1 MTGTLCT
8 ISHNQVK
15 DMKRQVLTEGNITK
29 EMVDIATPLIAG
41 NILQQLYN
49 TVDAFVIGRFASQ
62 NEFAAIGVAGTV
74 MNLFLF
80 VLVGA
85 CSGISVLFAQLYGQ
99 NDMKRF
105 RNEHFLSLTFG
116 LAGTLVLAAAG
127 LLLMPL
133 ILKLI
138 QTPETIA
145 GYTSVYLRVILLCLP
160 FSYLYNLYS
169 SLLRAVGSTKAALL
183 VLAGSTAMNVV
194 LDLYFVAVLH
204 KGIFG
209 AAVATGIAQAVSAL
223 LCVLVLRL
231 LLPDLF
237 FRKEDCRFNPN
248 MFGRS
253 VRFAAA
259 TALHQSGLYIGKLLV
274 QGAVNTGG
282 TALISA
288 YTATTRIEG
297 FANSFGDSG
306 AAATSILTAQN
317 YGAGNTERVKKTYRV
332 SRILLILLGIVC
344 AVIMFVFA
352 PLLSSVML
360 GKGAGEAYVNTV
372 QYLRVVAVFYIFCF
386 SGNTFAGYF
395 DGVGKVTIP
404 MIGAIGHIMIRV
416 VLSWLWIGRMGL
428 SGVALATGIGWV
440 LANIFW
446 EILYR
451 KLRIKS

>member
-1 MTGTLCT
+1 
-8 ISHNQVK
+8 
-15 DMKRQVLTEGNITK
+15 
-29 EMVDIATPLIAG
+29 MVSIATPLIAG

-49 TVDAFVIGRFASQ
+49 TVDAFVIGRFASE

-105 RNEHFLSLTFG
+105 RNEHFLSLVFG
-116 LAGTLVLAAAG
+116 LIGTVILAAAG

-133 ILKLI
+133 ILRLI

-145 GYTSVYLRVILLCLP
+145 GYVTVYLRIILLCLP
-160 FSYLYNLYS
+160 FSYLYNIYS
-169 SLLRAVGSTKAALL
+169 SLLRAVGSTKSALF
-183 VLAGSTAMNVV
+183 VLAGSTALNIV

-204 KGIFG
+204 RGIFG
-209 AAVATGIAQAVSAL
+209 AAVATGIAQGVSAF

-231 LLPDLF
+231 LFPELF
-237 FRKEDCRFNPN
+237 FKKTDCHFNRN
-248 MFGRS
+248 MFDRS
-253 VRFAAA
+253 VHFAAA

-282 TALISA
+282 TAMIAA

-306 AAATSILTAQN
+306 ASATSILTAQN
-317 YGAGNTERVKKTYRV
+317 YGAGNRERVKETYRV

-344 AVIMFVFA
+344 AAVMFVFA
-352 PLLSSVML
+352 PALSALML
-360 GKGAGEAYVNTV
+360 GKSAGGAYVNTV
-372 QYLRVVAVFYIFCF
+372 QYLRVVAVFYVFCF
-386 SGNTFAGYF
+386 AGNTFAGYF
-395 DGVGKVTIP
+395 DGIGKVTIP
-404 MIGAIGHIMIRV
+404 MIGAIGHIMLRV

-446 EILYR
+446 EVLYR
-451 KLRIKS
+451 KMVR

>member
-1 MTGTLCT
+1 
-8 ISHNQVK
+8 
-15 DMKRQVLTEGNITK
+15 MKRQVLTKGNITK
-29 EMVDIATPLIAG
+29 EMVSIATPLIAG

-49 TVDAFVIGRFASQ
+49 TVDAFVIGRFASE

-99 NDMKRF
+99 EDMKRF
-105 RNEHFLSLTFG
+105 RNEHFMSLIFG
-116 LAGTLVLAAAG
+116 LIGTVILAAAG

-133 ILKLI
+133 ILRLI
-138 QTPETIA
+138 QTPDAIA
-145 GYTSVYLRVILLCLP
+145 GYVTVYLRIILLCLP
-160 FSYLYNLYS
+160 FSYLYNIYS
-169 SLLRAVGSTKAALL
+169 SLLRAVGSTKAALF
-183 VLAGSTAMNVV
+183 VLAGSTGLNIV

-204 KGIFG
+204 RGIFG
-209 AAVATGIAQAVSAL
+209 AAVATGIAQGVSAF

-231 LLPDLF
+231 LFPELF
-237 FRKEDCRFNPN
+237 FKKVDCRFNRN
-248 MFGRS
+248 MFDRS
-253 VRFAAA
+253 IHFAAA

-282 TALISA
+282 TAMIAA

-317 YGAGNTERVKKTYRV
+317 FGAGNRERVKETYRV

-352 PLLSSVML
+352 PALSSLMF
-360 GKGAGEAYVNTV
+360 GKSTGGAYVNTV
-372 QYLRVVAVFYIFCF
+372 QYLRVVAVFYVFCF
-386 SGNTFAGYF
+386 AGNTFAGYF
-395 DGVGKVTIP
+395 DGIGKVTIP
-404 MIGAIGHIMIRV
+404 MIGAIGHIMLRV
-416 VLSWLWIGRMGL
+416 VLSWLWIDWMGL

-451 KLRIKS
+451 KYQ